1 MAPTTP
7 TDGEEMAEVISF
19 PDRAPSPSHAPSAWP
34 GAVIDLEI
42 ARKMAGVSVEEAP
55 APPPV
60 VEREDE
66 PEHTS
71 ARQIALRTLAAR
83 GRSVGEVRAKLRDR
97 GIEQDVIDTEVE
109 RLQAEGLLNDS
120 DLAQQLVWSLTEHK
134 KLGPV
139 AIRQAL
145 MKRKIPGAIIDQVA
159 PRASDVEPDVIEQLA
174 LERMR
179 VLRGLEPDVQK
190 RRLLGF
196 LARRGYSGSE
206 VYRAV
211 DRVCEQQT
219 GT

>member
-19 PDRAPSPSHAPSAWP
+19 PDRAPSPSHAPTAWP
-34 GAVIDLEI
+34 GTVIDLET

-55 APPPV
+55 APQPV
-60 VEREDE
+60 VEKEDE

-71 ARQIALRTLAAR
+71 ARQIALRTLAAK

-97 GIEQDVIDTEVE
+97 GIDADVIDTEIE
-109 RLQAEGLLNDS
+109 RLQAEGLLNDT
-120 DLAQQLVWSLTEHK
+120 DLAEQLVWSLTEHK

-139 AIRQAL
+139 AVRQAL
-145 MKRKIPGAIIDQVA
+145 IKRKIPGAIIDQVV
-159 PRASDVEPDVIEQLA
+159 PSASDVAPDVIEQIA
-174 LERMR
+174 IERMR

-206 VYRAV
+206 VYRVV
-211 DRVCEQQT
+211 DRAVA
-219 GT
+219 GA

>member
-1 MAPTTP
+1 VAPHTP
-7 TDGEEMAEVISF
+7 SEGEEMAEVISF
-19 PDRAPSPSHAPSAWP
+19 PDRAPSSTPAAPWP
-34 GAVIDLEI
+34 GAVIDLET
-42 ARKMAGVSVEEAP
+42 ARAMAGVSVEQTP
-55 APPPV
+55 ATPPV
-60 VEREDE
+60 ADEEDE
-66 PEHTS
+66 GEHAS

-83 GRSVGEVRAKLRDR
+83 GRSVAEVRAKLRDR
-97 GIEQDVIDTEVE
+97 GIEPDVIDTEVE

-145 MKRKIPGAIIDQVA
+145 MKRKIPGAIIDEVA

>member
-19 PDRAPSPSHAPSAWP
+19 PDRAPSPSHAPAAWP

-60 VEREDE
+60 VDQEDE

-83 GRSVGEVRAKLRDR
+83 GRSGREIDT
-97 GIEQDVIDTEVE
+97 DVIDTEIE
-109 RLQAEGLLNDS
+109 RLQAEGLLNDR
-120 DLAQQLVWSLTEHK
+120 DLAEQLVWSLTEHK

-139 AIRQAL
+139 AVRQAL
-145 MKRKIPGAIIDQVA
+145 IKRKIPGAIIDQVV
-159 PRASDVEPDVIEQLA
+159 PSASDVEPDVIEQLA
-174 LERMR
+174 IERMR

-211 DRVCEQQT
+211 DRAVGES
-219 GT
+219 

>member
-19 PDRAPSPSHAPSAWP
+19 PDRAPAASHAPTPWP
-34 GAVIDLEI
+34 GTVIDLDT
-42 ARKMAGVSVEEAP
+42 ARAMAGVSAEETLAPPPAVDQEEAP
-55 APPPV
+55 
-60 VEREDE
+60 
-66 PEHTS
+66 EHAS

-83 GRSVGEVRAKLRDR
+83 GRSVSEVRAKLRDR
-97 GIEQDVIDTEVE
+97 GIDADVIDTEID
-109 RLQAEGLLNDS
+109 RLQAEGLLNDR
-120 DLAQQLVWSLTEHK
+120 DLAEQLVWSLTEHK

-145 MKRKIPGAIIDQVA
+145 IKRKIPGVIIDQVV
-159 PRASDVEPDVIEQLA
+159 PSASEVEPDVIEQLA
-174 LERMR
+174 IERMR

-211 DRVCEQQT
+211 DRAV
-219 GT
+219 GDS